1 MKSVVSLFTLA
12 LIVFTPSAAFAEWK
26 LKVLD
31 LRTRE
36 ERTFLLPPD
45 REFDLPVVMAGWKC
59 VSHQVDK
66 AFKDIQCF
74 NGEGWASLLAVKGDA
89 GWQHLYI
96 GAGKGSWK
104 LSLKWE

>member
-31 LRTRE
+31 MHTSE
-36 ERTFLLPPD
+36 ERTFLLTQD
-45 REFDLPVVMAGWKC
+45 RDFDVPVVMAGWKC
-59 VSHQVDK
+59 VSHHVGVK
-66 AFKDIQCF
+66 ASKDIQCL
-74 NGEGWASLLAVKGDA
+74 NGEGWASMLAIKGDA

-104 LSLKWE
+104 LSLK